1 MNTKLRFG
9 ILIRLV
15 GSFCAL
21 AFLCTPV
28 VQAEASTVFSQPYI
42 GEQFNVDANN
52 GGHFMYFFGGA
63 PSSYGI
69 PPTMGGYWTATENIN
84 KLRVKRLKGASCAN
98 YGSYVP
104 VSIYSDDWREVW
116 NFGNGTFVGEFCEF
130 SMFNNDFIPAGKRLG
145 VLFLGTYVNES
156 AFDGSHFNAGVST
169 NGYYADPVSGG
180 LAFQLCTEN
189 VCDGVFIYDYDM
201 VAPAS
206 PVNGSTFSGAV
217 TFAGKYNNSG
227 GFNKIVFELNN
238 LSQKTATSSVVRL
251 LPQSSGRM
259 LDYSERVD
267 FFEPGLWQY
276 RARLEN
282 SASASSTPWSPL
294 ESFIVQPV
302 APASSTGTHH
312 TYQYVPKYGFGSNNG
327 DGKDWQVWLFNGS
340 SVYDWSNVY
349 VGDYLLENFK
359 IKTQQGSWC
368 SLCLQRGVF
377 NVNPLDGFE
386 AEDLV
391 VSALEN
397 NPQNNQDGF
406 VYEYFIQW
414 SPTGYHWEVTQDGI
428 PYASGDRIV
437 SVTKDTW
444 VGWDGS
450 FNNFKIFPS
459 GYYQGVSPYSPNGRT
474 GGSDMILQ
482 PYPVY
487 RESTNQSCQE
497 NCFSNVLFLPG
508 LEASRLYEHSAMFEN
523 QLWEPNRN
531 DDVEKLFL
539 NSNGSSVRDDI
550 YTKDIIDEKNVLPVM
565 GQGNIYKS
573 FISQMNDLKTTGT
586 INDWKAVPY
595 DWRLSLNDILS
606 SGTKT
611 GNGISYLSATS
622 SPYIIQEL
630 RRLAKSSKTGKV
642 TIVAHS
648 NGGLVTKALTEKLG
662 VEASSLIDKI
672 IFVAVPQV
680 GTPQAIGA
688 VLHGYDQGLP
698 FDEFPVILTRET
710 ARTLAKNMPSAY
722 NLLPSAKYFTT
733 VFDPVVT
740 FENNPVLAEY
750 RARYGEAIE
759 TSNSLNNFII
769 DMRRSASSTPSN
781 LEYPSVGNATL
792 LSAAETVHATLDNW
806 VPPQGVSLYEIA
818 GWGEDTLS
826 TIEYKKGMKSVCKE
840 TAPMFPFTETH
851 CVYTLVPAITYYP
864 KEVIDGD
871 GTVVAPSALWMSA
884 TEVVGKWWVDLRE
897 YNGWLGVTK
906 HADILEVPQLRTLI
920 KNILANITD
929 NSLDFI
935 STTQPAYDPRDPAEA
950 RLSFFLHSPLHL
962 STTDNLG
969 NITNSATS
977 TILGASFRHY
987 GEVQVLKVPKGTP
1000 ITLNLEGYASG
1011 SFTLDM
1017 QEIDGNNN
1025 IISSS
1030 TISAVPTA
1038 TSTTAKIS
1046 FPNGTLETATPL
1058 TVDYDNNGTIDF
1070 TIIPKLGKETVFD
1083 VIPPEARM
1091 SFSTTTK
1098 SLLVEGIDESET
1110 TIHTTAT
1117 STTITDQTG
1126 NITSII
1132 FKKLKQEKHELKLEF
1147 SSIVY
1152 NNTPTTSPKTTL
1164 QYEWSTDKQGNLKE
1178 LEQKATV
1185 GTLKVEA
1192 HYDAKKNTTI
1202 IKKKLKEKH
1211 GDEGETK
1218 EIFEGLH
1225 IVKLVTE
1232 RGIIKIDY

>member
-9 ILIRLV
+9 VLIRLA

-217 TFAGKYNNSG
+217 TFTGKYNNSG

-508 LEASRLYEHSAMFEN
+508 LEASRLYRPDYN
-523 QLWEPNRN
+523 GGIDQLWEPTSNADAEDLSLTSDGKSTRS
-531 DDVEKLFL
+531 DVYT
-539 NSNGSSVRDDI
+539 RDV
-550 YTKDIIDEKNVLPVM
+550 IDTAYVPIK
-565 GQGNIYKS
+565 GNIYSS
-573 FISQMNDLKTTGT
+573 FIDQMNDLKSAGT
-586 INDWKAVPY
+586 ITDWNAVPY
-595 DWRLSLNDILS
+595 DWRLSIDDILS

-611 GNGISYLSATS
+611 GDNISYLTATT

-642 TIVAHS
+642 IIVAHS
-648 NGGLVTKALTEKLG
+648 NGGLITKALTEKLG
-662 VEASSLIDKI
+662 TEASNLIDKI

-680 GTPQAIGA
+680 GTPKAVGA
-688 VLHGYDQGLP
+688 LLHGYDQGLP
-698 FDEFPVILTRET
+698 ADILPITLSKSV
-710 ARTLAKNMPSAY
+710 ARTLAQNMSSVY
-722 NLLPSAKYFTT
+722 NLLPSFNYFTYA
-733 VFDPVVT
+733 DNSVVT
-740 FENNPVLAEY
+740 FDDSDFLAEF
-750 RARYGEAIE
+750 RVRYGDKIHSEE
-759 TSNSLNNFII
+759 MLRNFII
-769 DMRRSASSTPSN
+769 DTRRFASSTPSE
-781 LEYPSVGNATL
+781 LTYPSVGSLAL
-792 LSAAETVHATLDNW
+792 LAKAETVHATLDNW
-806 VPPQGVSLYEIA
+806 TPPTGVKLYEIA
-818 GWGEDTLS
+818 GWGEDTLA
-826 TIEYKKGMKSVCKE
+826 TIAYQEGKKSVCADMMKRP
-840 TAPMFPFTETH
+840 TCSHYSVTS
-851 CVYTLVPAITYYP
+851 YITYSP
-864 KEVIDGD
+864 EEVIDGD
-871 GTVVAPSALWMSA
+871 GTVVVSSALWTPMA
-884 TEVVGKWWVDLRE
+884 KRWWVDLRG
-897 YNGWLGVTK
+897 YGATGFKGSTINRK
-906 HADILEVPQLRTLI
+906 HADILEVPELRALIQNIITNFTTTLP
-920 KNILANITD
+920 
-929 NSLDFI
+929 DFI
-935 STTQPAYDPRDPAEA
+935 STAQPVANPTDS
-950 RLSFFLHSPLHL
+950 RLSFLLHSPLHL
-962 STTDNLG
+962 SATDNLG
-969 NITNSATS
+969 NITSSATS
-977 TILGASFRHY
+977 AIPGSSFKHY

-1000 ITLNLEGYASG
+1000 VTLSLEGYASG

-1017 QEIDGNNN
+1017 QEIDGINTVVA
-1025 IISSS
+1025 SS
-1030 TISAVPTA
+1030 TLSAIPSA
-1038 TSTTAKIS
+1038 TSTRAIIS
-1046 FPNGTLETATPL
+1046 FPDGTLETSTPL
-1058 TVDYDNNGTIDF
+1058 TVDYDNNGTTDF
-1070 TIIPKLGKETVFD
+1070 TINPKLGKETVFD

-1098 SLLVEGIDESET
+1098 SLLIEGIDESET

-1126 NITSII
+1126 NITNLI

-1152 NNTPTTSPKTTL
+1152 NNTPTTTPKTTL

-1185 GTLKVEA
+1185 GTLKAEA